1 MCIFGKGKNLRSFLA
16 LTERSYYMSK
26 FTSLLALSLISTV
39 SLTACGQK
47 QETGSEKKAVRELDA
62 SVREHIR
69 KNANSTDL
77 LTGELENKKI
87 KWLSTWDINPDE
99 SGKNVPTELAVF
111 QERYGGEIECIKVEY
126 KDRYDRLSQA
136 INGGEGIDFFY
147 AGDLDA
153 FPKGAIRSMFQPA
166 DDYVDFDSPLWDD
179 VRDFNDGLEWNGKHY
194 AVAVQVT
201 GDYCSVIYNR
211 KTVQEAGL
219 PDPAELY
226 YNNEWTWDTFED
238 MLDKFVD
245 PSNQR
250 YGIDGWWFEF
260 GLIGTIG
267 VPAVSLDN
275 GVLVNNIG
283 SPEMERVQNWMYKLY
298 NNNFIA
304 IGSEDYGWEDKPS
317 YIAEGKTLFYPC
329 GLYQFYNA
337 PEIWKKNF
345 GEDVFFVP
353 MPRDPNADNYYIPV
367 GMEAYTIV
375 EGADNPEGVGKFL
388 ECKRFVLYDD
398 DTRAICDKQ
407 MYEDYGWTDEMI
419 KMKDSMYELA
429 LANPVIDVS
438 KGITQDCGELID
450 NSLRLTTRGVPW
462 NETYDSISAVV
473 EKYIDDVNKSSNQ

>member
-317 YIAEGKTLFYPC
+317 YVAEGKTLFLPLRTLSVLQC
-329 GLYQFYNA
+329 TRN
-337 PEIWKKNF
+337 
-345 GEDVFFVP
+345 
-353 MPRDPNADNYYIPV
+353 
-367 GMEAYTIV
+367 MEK
-375 EGADNPEGVGKFL
+375 EF
-388 ECKRFVLYDD
+388 R
-398 DTRAICDKQ
+398 
-407 MYEDYGWTDEMI
+407 
-419 KMKDSMYELA
+419 
-429 LANPVIDVS
+429 
-438 KGITQDCGELID
+438 
-450 NSLRLTTRGVPW
+450 
-462 NETYDSISAVV
+462 
-473 EKYIDDVNKSSNQ
+473 